1 MLHPMRW
8 AIAGV
13 LAALLAAAPAAFA
26 QQPAE
31 PYDGSNPFACLLQQA
46 GTGTEVPFPDA
57 DPFCIEFDKTHQ
69 NVSEGGFVEFL
80 SLEPARVA
88 AASPKCFYFQRD
100 HWTGSIVEG
109 QQPETYHW
117 DGSYYFDKARG
128 AGGVYVENFRLAGV
142 AMDPTVLP
150 GFPEEYKQ
158 YFQGGKGGYQATGS
172 VQADPS
178 CAGKPSPGAPPPS
191 GSGSPRS
198 ECRVPGGR
206 IRRGIGGVNLGAR
219 RKQLPKPR
227 RVRGRYVVVCL
238 DGGGKIAARL
248 AGRKRRVGLVLTDA
262 RPFDTRGIRVGSR
275 ARTAR
280 RHMRRERK
288 LGKVRGSRVLVSR
301 ERRRALYVG
310 LAKGR
315 VTWIAV
321 SGRKLSRRGARRYLR
336 GAVGA

>member
-1 MLHPMRW
+1 M
-8 AIAGV
+8 
-13 LAALLAAAPAAFA
+13 LLAAAPAASA
-26 QQPAE
+26 QQPPE

-46 GTGTEVPFPDA
+46 GTGTEVPFPEA

-69 NVSEGGFVEFL
+69 NVAEGGLVQFL

-150 GFPEEYKQ
+150 GFPQEYKQ
-158 YFQGGKGGYQATGS
+158 YFEGGKGGYQATGS
-172 VQADPS
+172 VQADPA
-178 CAGKPSPGAPPPS
+178 CAGKPSPGNPPPPP
-191 GSGSPRS
+191 GSTGSPS
-198 ECRVPGGR
+198 ADCRVPGGR
-206 IRRGIGGVNLGAR
+206 IRRGIGGVNLGMKR
-219 RKQLPKPR
+219 TRLPKPR
-227 RVRGRYVVVCL
+227 RVKGRYVVICL
-238 DGGGKIAARL
+238 DGGGKIVARL
-248 AGRKRRVGLVLTDA
+248 AGHARRVRLVLTDS
-262 RPFDTRGIRVGSR
+262 RPFDTRRIRVGTKVKA
-275 ARTAR
+275 ARKR
-280 RHMRRERK
+280 MRGEKR
-288 LGKVRGSRVLVSR
+288 LGKVRGARVWRSR
-301 ERRRALYVG
+301 ERRRSLYIGV
-310 LAKGR
+310 AKRR
-315 VTWIAV
+315 VVWIAV